1 MAGGAGPQG
10 LAVGCWGTRTPG
22 TFAGPRPQIRDVS
35 FLRGNLESFWKFT
48 GISGEIPESS
58 VFLRLSAVRN
68 TQNDAT
74 YGLSTRIFVSYFRI
88 RGSPAAGDNG
98 LKLPDK
104 QSTQIGSGLIL
115 PQNALR
121 FYQILPDL
129 CNRNPTASLTSLPPV
144 GPVGSLELRRRASLR
159 ATANASCSN
168 GARHCSGKDPS
179 NSQPELDGIWIVW
192 IVWIDSRHCGHHHHQ
207 HHQHHVH
214 QHYNNHHHQHHQ
226 TLIDDL
232 Q

>member
-1 MAGGAGPQG
+1 MIYLDGFLAGGAGPQG

-115 PQNALR
+115 PQNVLRLAPR
-121 FYQILPDL
+121 FYQICATEIQMPVLPVFHPL
-129 CNRNPTASLTSLPPV
+129 APFHWS
-144 GPVGSLELRRRASLR
+144 
-159 ATANASCSN
+159 
-168 GARHCSGKDPS
+168 
-179 NSQPELDGIWIVW
+179 
-192 IVWIDSRHCGHHHHQ
+192 
-207 HHQHHVH
+207 
-214 QHYNNHHHQHHQ
+214 
-226 TLIDDL
+226 
-232 Q
+232 